1 MNSRYSRE
9 WTLPLS
15 GNSAFGLLADL
26 EKVLRLGP
34 HWNVKELRLN
44 GSMEAGAGFELNVEY
59 DRSEQVVSFAGKVE
73 ELIPGRNLRLALSA
87 PEQQLDFS
95 LRIAEQTDGSLVSFS
110 ISTTPDPS
118 PEDMQE
124 FDLWARSILNYV
136 TICNSKS
143 PLSWAWKWF
152 LDCCW
157 LKMSQSGKRVVLFI
171 VVGEGLSLLFL
182 IAILLWWKYLA
193 PP

>member
-15 GNSAFGLLADL
+15 GSSAFGLLADV

-34 HWNVKELRLN
+34 QWNVKELRLN
-44 GSMEAGAGFELNVEY
+44 GSMEADAAFELDVEY
-59 DRSEQVVSFAGKVE
+59 DRSEQAVSFAGKVE

-182 IAILLWWKYLA
+182 VAILLWWKYLA